1 MDVDRLRVAL
11 AGLEL
16 PRGDGQPRLAVDVTP
31 WPRPDAK
38 CSRSE
43 RPHIGRVGVTGCAG
57 TASDGTSP
65 LTIDRVMDLADL
77 GERVGL
83 QPYLQ
88 FYNGF
93 LEPDEI
99 PEITAAA
106 AGYRRRHAR
115 EGRR

>member
-1 MDVDRLRVAL
+1 MLVAGALTGQIKVMYDRLLPTL
-11 AGLEL
+11 AHQLIGQDAGYPL
-16 PRGDGQPRLAVDVTP
+16 PAV
-31 WPRPDAK
+31 
-38 CSRSE
+38 E
-43 RPHIGRVGVTGCAG
+43 YHLCAG

-93 LEPDEI
+93 LEADEI

-106 AGYRRRHAR
+106 VV
-115 EGRR
+115 